1 MNRLSS
7 MSLKLTIHITNQI
20 TILLAVSIQN
30 WGSSSQDKT
39 LCCALRMDLSCL
51 TRSARFR
58 QVKSKLFHW
67 TPFPLTGKKG
77 NCPKQTHSI
86 RFRFHPCTTP
96 SKSSSARRI
105 PSTVTTLGQTLNIFQ
120 SPQQGA
126 KGRCISILWINTA
139 AIPSLQES
147 STCCNCITH
156 SNYCSL
162 GKFLYLLGM
171 VGRAIIT
178 HR

>member
-51 TRSARFR
+51 TRSPRFR
-58 QVKSKLFHW
+58 QLKSKLFHW

-77 NCPKQTHSI
+77 NCPRLIPYVLGSI
-86 RFRFHPCTTP
+86 PAQLQVSQVQQEEFQVQWPP
-96 SKSSSARRI
+96 WARLLI
-105 PSTVTTLGQTLNIFQ
+105 YFSLLNKEWKE
-120 SPQQGA
+120 GA
-126 KGRCISILWINTA
+126 LASYELILLQFPVCKKVPLAATA
-139 AIPSLQES
+139 
-147 STCCNCITH
+147 
-156 SNYCSL
+156 
-162 GKFLYLLGM
+162 
-171 VGRAIIT
+171 
-178 HR
+178 